1 MSISPGVGHSI
12 RIKGEVTANEP
23 LVVAGHIEGAIEV
36 NGHLLTV
43 AEGAS
48 VAAILTADTI
58 IVHGHVKGEMS
69 AANKIVIRETA
80 SVEGEVS
87 APIVHVAD
95 GAILHGRVETTSR
108 KAKLSIA
115 S

>member
-1 MSISPGVGHSI
+1 MNISPGVGHSI
-12 RIKGEVTANEP
+12 HIKGEVTANEP
-23 LVVAGHIEGAIEV
+23 LVVAGHIEGAIDV

-48 VAAILTADTI
+48 VAAILTADTVI
-58 IVHGHVKGEMS
+58 IHGHVKGEMS
-69 AANKIVIRETA
+69 AATKIVIRETA
-80 SVEGEVS
+80 SVDGELS
-87 APIVHVAD
+87 APIVQVAD

-108 KAKLSIA
+108 KAKLSVA